1 MAVVTGSPVGG
12 RTGAPPVAVPPGAPP
27 VAVVGVT
34 ASGKSDV
41 ALDIARRFGR
51 QRVRSLPGPTGPGAE
66 AEVELVSVDSMAVY
80 RYMDIGTTKL
90 VGAERRGVRVHLTDV
105 ADPGHEFTVRQYQTL
120 ARRALAAIGARGNQA
135 LLVGGTGLYLRS
147 VVDGLDFPPRFP
159 DLSAALEAELEV
171 AGRAGADALA
181 GAQASLHRRLA
192 AIDPVAA
199 SRIEPSNRRRLVR
212 ALEVSIGSGR
222 PFSSYG
228 PGLGAYPPT
237 GCRLFGITYDRE
249 AVDRRIAERF
259 DAMLDAGL
267 LAEVRALADR
277 PDGIARTA
285 RQALGYRELLD
296 HLAGRTSLAE
306 ARDEA
311 VRRTRAFARRQWA
324 WFRRD
329 PRIVWLDGRGD
340 PAGQILDV
348 MASGPC
354 PGTAGCVHQSRP
366 RVRVERCS

>member
-1 MAVVTGSPVGG
+1 VTGSPAGG
-12 RTGAPPVAVPPGAPP
+12 GAGAPPVAGPPGTLP
-27 VAVVGVT
+27 VALVGVT

-41 ALDIARRFGR
+41 ALDVARRFDQRRPQWPPGR
-51 QRVRSLPGPTGPGAE
+51 AEPGSRAV
-66 AEVELVSVDSMAVY
+66 VELVSVDSMAVY

-90 VGAERRGVRVHLTDV
+90 VGAERRGVKVHLTDV
-105 ADPGHEFTVRQYQTL
+105 ADPGDEFTVRQYQAL
-120 ARRALAAIGARGNQA
+120 ARQALAGIAARGNQA

-147 VVDGLDFPPRFP
+147 VVDGLDFPPRYP
-159 DLSAALEAELEV
+159 DLSAALEADLDV
-171 AGRAGADALA
+171 AGRTGVDALA
-181 GAQASLHRRLA
+181 GAQVALHRRLA

-228 PGLGAYPPT
+228 PGLAAYPPT
-237 GCRLFGITYDRE
+237 GYRLFGIAYDRE

-267 LAEVRALADR
+267 LAEVRVLAGR
-277 PDGIARTA
+277 PEGIARTA

-296 HLAGRTSLAE
+296 HLAGKASLAE

-311 VRRTRAFARRQWA
+311 IRRTRAFARRQWA

-329 PRIVWLDGRGD
+329 PRIVWIDGGGD
-340 PAGQILDV
+340 PAGQILD
-348 MASGPC
+348 ALESGAC
-354 PGTAGCVHQSRP
+354 PGMIGCAQGTRP
-366 RVRVERCS
+366 RGRVERCS